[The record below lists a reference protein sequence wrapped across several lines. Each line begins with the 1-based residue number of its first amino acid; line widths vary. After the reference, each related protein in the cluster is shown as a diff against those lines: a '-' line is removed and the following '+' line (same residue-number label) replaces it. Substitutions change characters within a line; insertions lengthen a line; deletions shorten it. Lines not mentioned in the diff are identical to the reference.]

1 MTSPSPTKPQLL
13 LLDLPAVRD
22 AISRLARLEERFSFV
37 WAKDLAELSRKVQ
50 EGTADLVVSTPAA
63 VSELSNWVQGERYIG
78 GSQLAKGVGHEL
90 GNILLRIVGKTDL
103 ALMETDLT
111 KAQAHIQGLMAASDR
126 ATLIVR
132 NLQAFARGQV
142 QLQKGSLIEVLDR
155 SVETLTSD
163 VARYKTKVEKQYEK
177 VALIQLDPGALMQA
191 FANITLNALQSMSS
205 TPGTLTFKVAGESE
219 GGKQGV
225 AVRFRDTGVGIA
237 PEVLPQIFE
246 FGFTTR
252 GARGAGIGLS
262 VARDILNSHVAKISI
277 ETVVGK
283 GTEVRVW
290 FPVA

>member
-1 MTSPSPTKPQLL
+1 MTELL
-13 LLDLPAVRD
+13 LLDIPPMRD
-22 AISRLARLEERFSFV
+22 AASRISRLNERFSVV
-37 WAKDLAELSRKVQ
+37 WIKDLAELSKRMQ
-50 EGTADLVVSTPAA
+50 SGAAIAISSPAA
-63 VSELSNWVQGERYIG
+63 FSELREWILGERYLG

-103 ALMETDLT
+103 ALMETDLA

-142 QLQKGSLIEVLDR
+142 QLQKGSLKEVLDL
-155 SVETLTSD
+155 SVETLAAD
-163 VARYKTKVEKQYEK
+163 VARYKCKVEKNYEK
-177 VALIQLDPGALMQA
+177 VSLVQVDPGALMQA
-191 FANITLNALQSMSS
+191 FANITLNALQSMSAA
-205 TPGTLTFKVAGESE
+205 PGSLTLSISSDLENGVK
-219 GGKQGV
+219 GV
-225 AVRFRDTGVGIA
+225 AVRFRDTGTGIA
-237 PEVLPQIFE
+237 PELLPEVFE

-262 VARDILNSHVAKISI
+262 VARDILSSHGAVIRI

-290 FPVA
+290 FPVEGSV